1 VSHDLRAP
9 LRAIIGF
16 SAILQK
22 TVTASEEQALL
33 GRIARNAQRL
43 GRMVDDLLEFSHL
56 GRVELTVQ
64 RFDPNPLV
72 AEAIESASA
81 SYPRAVVT
89 AEGLPEMTGDRGLLI
104 QVFENLL
111 GNALKFSAKVDA
123 PRV

>member
-43 GRMVDDLLEFSHL
+43 GQMVDDLLEFSRL
-56 GRVELTVQ
+56 GRGELAVQ

-72 AEAIESASA
+72 AEVVESACTP
-81 SYPRAVVT
+81 YPRAVVT
-89 AEGLPEMTGDRGLLI
+89 TAPLPDIVGDPILLR
-104 QVFENLL
+104 QVFENLI
-111 GNALKFSAKVDA
+111 GNALKFSAKVAA
-123 PRV
+123 P